1 MTTIRKCDY
10 RTDKQTD
17 TQTDGQTDA
26 RHSDPYSG
34 IARRRRGGGKPFSPK
49 SEKQKKK
56 IKALKKLRANVSD
69 SFKVLM
75 IENSSIEIG
84 CIYFFQITINV
95 FSSSNQQLTILGTL
109 K

>member
-1 MTTIRKCDY
+1 MYQEATDIRDVYLYKKFTVQVGSWY
-10 RTDKQTD
+10 TE
-17 TQTDGQTDA
+17 
-26 RHSDPYSG
+26 
-34 IARRRRGGGKPFSPK
+34 GGGTMFYR
-49 SEKQKKK
+49 Q
-56 IKALKKLRANVSD
+56 IKALKKMRANVSD

-95 FSSSNQQLTILGTL
+95 FSSSSLQLNILGRL